1 MGEKKAYT
9 KRELDKFKRL
19 IMEQIQETKDII
31 DHNLSKS
38 AKSVVEESGETHAD
52 EMGTENH
59 ARELDFYIAQR
70 EGKFITNLENAI
82 KRIEAGSYGVCR
94 RCDTLIDKRR
104 LEIVP
109 HATLCIDCKND
120 KERKD

>member
-1 MGEKKAYT
+1 MAEKKAYT
-9 KRELDKFKRL
+9 KRELDKFRKIIL
-19 IMEQIQETKDII
+19 EQIEETKSII
-31 DHNLSKS
+31 DHNLGRSSKS
-38 AKSVVEESGETHAD
+38 VAEASGETHTD

-70 EGKFITNLENAI
+70 EGKFITNLENAL
-82 KRIEAGSYGVCR
+82 KRIENGTYGICR
-94 RCDTLIDKRR
+94 GCSGLIDKRR

-109 HATLCIDCKND
+109 HATLCMECKTN